1 MTVQRYVSILNYTNN
16 LCKNVPFDN
25 NNQGN
30 IWMNALF
37 SLNLQPETLKNEPR
51 NMKKNLLL
59 FLVVGCSMT
68 VLAQKAPVFETS
80 AKDEIAA
87 NRYLAGSNYLDY
99 DRQLTTKALTPA
111 PKGYEP
117 YYMSHY
123 GRHGSRWLIWEGE
136 YTLPINT
143 LKDARLAGKLTP
155 VGEETLKK
163 LEAFYPTT
171 IKRLGDLTTVGERQ
185 HHGIGKR
192 MAQNFPE
199 IFKHKDVK
207 IDARST
213 TVFRCILSMIAEC
226 EELAAA
232 NPTAQIHNDVSESL
246 QYYLNQPWD
255 GIVKQMGKGTG
266 EQEEKIYKQKYTHP
280 ERLIKVLFN
289 DEAWVRDNVAAGD
302 FMRRLFDVASN
313 MQSHDTDI
321 ELLSL
326 FTDEEVYDQWRIR
339 NIGWYLDYG
348 PSPVSSQKMPFSQRN
363 LLKNIIETIDT
374 ITQTQA
380 TLRFGHEVCV
390 MPLACLLEL
399 DNCGMAVE
407 NLDELDKYW
416 RNYRIFPMGCN
427 IQLVFYRPK
436 KGDGD
441 ILVKALLNER
451 EAYMPAQTDNW
462 PYYKWQDL
470 RQYYLDKLAK
480 FDAENEKTI

>member
-1 MTVQRYVSILNYTNN
+1 MRQ
-16 LCKNVPFDN
+16 
-25 NNQGN
+25 Q
-30 IWMNALF
+30 
-37 SLNLQPETLKNEPR
+37 
-51 NMKKNLLL
+51 LLV
-59 FLVVGCSMT
+59 FAIGCAM
-68 VLAQKAPVFETS
+68 VAQAQKAPLFETS

-87 NRYLAGSNYLDY
+87 NHYLAGSNYLDY
-99 DRQLTTKALTPA
+99 DRQLSTKALTPA

-136 YTLPINT
+136 YTLPMNT
-143 LKDARLAGKLTP
+143 LKNARQAGKLTP
-155 VGEETLKK
+155 LGEEVLKK
-163 LEAFYPTT
+163 LEAFNPTT

-199 IFKHKDVK
+199 IFKNPAVK

-213 TVFRCILSMIAEC
+213 VVIRCILSMIAEC

-232 NPTAQIHNDVSESL
+232 NPKAQIHNDVSESL
-246 QYYLNQPWD
+246 QYYLNQPWE
-255 GIVKQMGKGTG
+255 GTVKAEGRKGDKEDT
-266 EQEEKIYKQKYTHP
+266 EYKQKYTHP
-280 ERLIKVLFN
+280 ERLMKELFN
-289 DEAWVRDNVAAGD
+289 DQQWVYDNVAAGD
-302 FMRRLFDVASN
+302 FMRRLFDVAAN

-326 FTDEEVYDQWRIR
+326 FTDEELYDQWRIR
-339 NIGWYLDYG
+339 NVGWYLDYG
-348 PSPVSSQKMPFSQRN
+348 ASPVSGEKMPFSQLN
-363 LLKNIIETIDT
+363 LLKNIIETADT
-374 ITQTQA
+374 VTTTQA

-416 RNYRIFPMGCN
+416 RNYKIFPMGCN

-436 KGDGD
+436 KGQGD

-451 EAYMPAQTDNW
+451 EAYMPAETNNW

-470 RQYYLDKLAK
+470 REYYLNKIK
-480 FDAENEKTI
+480 EFESK